1 MERSKI
7 ETYLG
12 FCIRAKKIIFGAEMI
27 EKQRKGVFLLVIDGN
42 IGKNSL
48 KTIVKTKERLGCPLY
63 ITDEG
68 SLSEWVHRP
77 AVKAVAVTDKNLAS
91 AMVKSADSEPKF
103 KLYSGGI
110 NEIYGKKI

>member
-27 EKQRKGVFLLVIDGN
+27 EKQRKGVFLLAIDGN

-48 KTIVKTKERLGCPLY
+48 KTIVKTKERLDCPLY

-77 AVKAVAVTDKNLAS
+77 AVKAVAIVDKNLAL
-91 AMVKSADSEPKF
+91 AMINAAESEPKF
-103 KLYSGGI
+103 KLYSGGN